1 MPRSKIAFSLDAEI
15 LRRLDRLVKQG
26 LFPNRSRAIEA
37 ALQEKLDRLDR
48 GRLAREAAKLDP
60 AFEQA
65 LADEGI
71 EDGEWPE
78 Y

>member
-1 MPRSKIAFSLDAEI
+1 MPRSKIAFSLDADV
-15 LRRLDRLVKQG
+15 LRRLDRLVEQG
-26 LFPNRSRAIEA
+26 LFPSRSRAIEA

-60 AFEQA
+60 AFERA

-71 EDGEWPE
+71 EDAEWPE